1 TLARLRDLATTT
13 GDIHACIASSD
24 LARHGTQQCLG
35 QSPAP
40 LGLRGAEPI
49 RLRSATHGILPV
61 DPGDTQPYPDRR
73 PLLRRCTGGRLTW
86 PRRVGEPHPLP
97 DPGDAAPGTV
107 RRRPPPDRVVR
118 GAGRNRARP
127 HHPLSPEHA
136 YPDGTR
142 GPGAAPSLSA
152 PGSSSRP
159 GARHAQQH
167 TGPAAAAR
175 LILLPVRRTATR
187 CRVQRT
193 GMGRDENLGT
203 VMERCVP
210 GEPAV
215 NLNHAIKQR
224 RTACSVLLSALNSA
238 LRPNRPVNGQR
249 SDSRGFWVYK

>member
-1 TLARLRDLATTT
+1 SGIGLLFPRAGCASVPARGTSCTATPCAASAASISTGVRESRLTLARLRDLATTT

-49 RLRSATHGILPV
+49 RLRSAAHGILPV

-97 DPGDAAPGTV
+97 DPGDAAPDTV

-127 HHPLSPEHA
+127 HHPLSP
-136 YPDGTR
+136 
-142 GPGAAPSLSA
+142 
-152 PGSSSRP
+152 
-159 GARHAQQH
+159 
-167 TGPAAAAR
+167 
-175 LILLPVRRTATR
+175 
-187 CRVQRT
+187 
-193 GMGRDENLGT
+193 
-203 VMERCVP
+203 
-210 GEPAV
+210 
-215 NLNHAIKQR
+215 
-224 RTACSVLLSALNSA
+224 
-238 LRPNRPVNGQR
+238 
-249 SDSRGFWVYK
+249 